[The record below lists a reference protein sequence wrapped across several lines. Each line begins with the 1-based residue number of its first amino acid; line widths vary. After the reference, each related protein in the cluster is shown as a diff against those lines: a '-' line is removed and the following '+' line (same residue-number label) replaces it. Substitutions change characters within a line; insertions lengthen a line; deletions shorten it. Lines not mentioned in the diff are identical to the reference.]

1 MQPACPGRRY
11 CCGADEEAAMIAR
24 GSNDET
30 EAKRHIALL
39 QGMIRHWNVIA
50 DEYRDA
56 ARGRA
61 QVSAQLQ
68 READRTHRRIG
79 EALDLCDRLVE
90 NLAPGHEMRRD
101 LFQIEWAL
109 EALSQSIAISAEQ
122 MGPRIEASRNVAG
135 LKYLLSALKQDA
147 GLGA

>member
-1 MQPACPGRRY
+1 
-11 CCGADEEAAMIAR
+11 MIAK
-24 GSNDET
+24 GSNDEA
-30 EAKRHIALL
+30 EARRHIALW
-39 QGMIRHWNVIA
+39 QGMIGHWNVIA

-61 QVSAQLQ
+61 PASEALL
-68 READRTHRRIG
+68 READRTRRTILK
-79 EALDLCDRLVE
+79 ALALCETLTD
-90 NLAPGHEMRRD
+90 NLAPGHDMRRD

-109 EALSQSIAISAEQ
+109 EALSESIAISADQ
-122 MGPRIEASRNVAG
+122 MGPRIEAGRNVAG

>member
-1 MQPACPGRRY
+1 
-11 CCGADEEAAMIAR
+11 MIAK
-24 GSNDET
+24 GSSDET
-30 EAKRHIALL
+30 EARRHIALW
-39 QGMIRHWNVIA
+39 QGMIGHWNVIA

-56 ARGRA
+56 ARGRTPA
-61 QVSAQLQ
+61 SDVLLA
-68 READRTHRRIG
+68 EADRTRRRIL
-79 EALDLCDRLVE
+79 EALDDCDRLID

-109 EALSQSIAISAEQ
+109 EALSESIAISAEQ
-122 MGPRIEASRNVAG
+122 MGPRIEASQNVAG

>member
-1 MQPACPGRRY
+1 
-11 CCGADEEAAMIAR
+11 MIAR
-24 GSNDET
+24 GSSDET
-30 EAKRHIALL
+30 EARRHIALL

-61 QVSAQLQ
+61 QVSPQLQ
-68 READRTHRRIG
+68 HEADRTHRRVR
-79 EALDLCDRLVE
+79 EALELCDRLID

-101 LFQIEWAL
+101 LFQLEWAL
-109 EALSQSIAISAEQ
+109 DALGESIAISAEQ

-135 LKYLLSALKQDA
+135 LRYLLSALKHDA

>member
-1 MQPACPGRRY
+1 
-11 CCGADEEAAMIAR
+11 MIAR
-24 GSNDET
+24 GSIDEA
-30 EAKRHIALL
+30 EARRHIALL
-39 QGMIRHWNVIA
+39 QGMIRHWNIMA
-50 DEYRDA
+50 DDYRDA

-61 QVSAQLQ
+61 PVSALMQN
-68 READRTHRRIG
+68 EADGTHRRIG
-79 EALDLCDRLVE
+79 EALDLCDRLID

-101 LFQIEWAL
+101 LLQIEWAL
-109 EALSQSIAISAEQ
+109 EALSSSIASSAEQ

>member
-1 MQPACPGRRY
+1 
-11 CCGADEEAAMIAR
+11 MIAR
-24 GSNDET
+24 GSNDEA
-30 EAKRHIALL
+30 EARRHIALL

-61 QVSAQLQ
+61 QVSVQIQ
-68 READRTHRRIG
+68 READRTRRRIR
-79 EALDLCDRLVE
+79 ESLELCDRLID
-90 NLAPGHEMRRD
+90 NLAPGHDMRRD

-109 EALSQSIAISAEQ
+109 EALNESIAISAEQ
-122 MGPRIEASRNVAG
+122 MGPRIEASRTVAG

>member
-1 MQPACPGRRY
+1 
-11 CCGADEEAAMIAR
+11 MIAR
-24 GSNDET
+24 GSNDEA
-30 EAKRHIALL
+30 EARRHIALL

-61 QVSAQLQ
+61 QVSVPMQ
-68 READRTHRRIG
+68 READRTRRRIREG
-79 EALDLCDRLVE
+79 LELCDRLID

-109 EALSQSIAISAEQ
+109 EALNESIAISAEQ
-122 MGPRIEASRNVAG
+122 MGPRIEANRNVAG

>member
-1 MQPACPGRRY
+1 
-11 CCGADEEAAMIAR
+11 MIAR
-24 GSNDET
+24 DSSDET
-30 EAKRHIALL
+30 EARRHIALL
-39 QGMIRHWNVIA
+39 QGLIRHWNVIA

-61 QVSAQLQ
+61 QVSAPMQ
-68 READRTHRRIG
+68 READRTRRQIR
-79 EALDLCDRLVE
+79 EALELCYRLID

-109 EALSQSIAISAEQ
+109 GALSESIAISAEQ
-122 MGPRIEASRNVAG
+122 MGPRIEASQNVAG

>member
-1 MQPACPGRRY
+1 
-11 CCGADEEAAMIAR
+11 MIAR
-24 GSNDET
+24 GSNDEA
-30 EAKRHIALL
+30 EARRHIALL

-61 QVSAQLQ
+61 QVSVPMQ
-68 READRTHRRIG
+68 READRTRRRIRDG
-79 EALDLCDRLVE
+79 LELCDRLID

-109 EALSQSIAISAEQ
+109 EALNESIAISAEQ
-122 MGPRIEASRNVAG
+122 MGPRIEANRNVAG